1 MGAHEAHGNHRGTGL
16 VLHMPNGYSDR
27 NTHTESNEL

>member
-1 MGAHEAHGNHRGTGL
+1 MHMMHVGITAGTGL
-16 VLHMPNGYSDR
+16 VLHTPDGYSDR